1 MAFAIAITPQ
11 LGKLNFG
18 IFFGKENDRTFEIA
32 LSRRVDGR
40 ISRMRR
46 VALIFSLG
54 ST

>member
-40 ISRMRR
+40 ISR
-46 VALIFSLG
+46 IFRIVRI
-54 ST
+54 